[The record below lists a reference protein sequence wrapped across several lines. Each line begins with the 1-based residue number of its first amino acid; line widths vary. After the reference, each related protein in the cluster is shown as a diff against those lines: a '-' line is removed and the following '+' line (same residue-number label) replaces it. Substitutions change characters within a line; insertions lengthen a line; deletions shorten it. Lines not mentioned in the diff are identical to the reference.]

1 MTKTAGRVI
10 VTAIVIIGLSIF
22 FHFKIPDV
30 KPYEKG
36 DIKVIFVPDDDSP
49 ENRRQLITLSAFT
62 VKDGVD
68 IKEVRILYK
77 KAKGEEFKKSVMQRV
92 RDGSTYTDYLPGL
105 SKGERWFYYIEAE
118 DTNGNILNIP
128 ESVKEGE
135 RQINFYVTF
144 EGTANR
150 LLFISHIVLAITAVI
165 LWIHSV
171 FYVVNHLTTK
181 ERHNIRLAFN
191 SVLYGTISF
200 FIFAFPVGGYIAH
213 QVFGQAWSGIPFGW
227 DITDNKSMV
236 IFLYYAI
243 LIYLMKGEFYRLEV
257 GKGNVIS
264 DNNFSYLV
272 ILGIILTIVIYN
284 IPHSYF
290 IQ

>member
-36 DIKVIFVPDDDSP
+36 DMKVIFVPDDDSP
-49 ENRRQLITLSAFT
+49 ENRRQLIILSAFT
-62 VKDGVD
+62 VKEGVD
-68 IKEVRILYK
+68 IKEVRIFYK
-77 KAKGEEFKKSVMQRV
+77 KAMGEEFKKIVMQRV
-92 RDGSTYTDYLPGL
+92 KDGSIYADYLTGL

-118 DTNGNILNIP
+118 DTTSNILSIP
-128 ESVKEGE
+128 ERIQEGE
-135 RQINFYVTF
+135 KQINFYVTF

-150 LLFISHIVLAITAVI
+150 LLFFSHIVLAITAVI
-165 LWIHSV
+165 FWVHSV
-171 FYVVNHLTTK
+171 FYAVNYLITG
-181 ERHNIRLAFN
+181 ERYNIRLEFY

-227 DITDNKSMV
+227 DITDNKSL
-236 IFLYYAI
+236 ITFLYYAAI
-243 LIYLMKGEFYRLEV
+243 LYLVKGKFNGRNT
-257 GKGNVIS
+257 GNGGNIN
-264 DNNFSYLV
+264 DKNFFLLV
-272 ILGIILTIVIYN
+272 ILGIVITVIVYN

>member
-1 MTKTAGRVI
+1 MTKTNGRI
-10 VTAIVIIGLSIF
+10 IITTIVIIGLGIF
-22 FHFKIPDV
+22 IHFKIPDV

-36 DIKVIFVPDDDSP
+36 NMKVIFVPDDDSP
-49 ENRRQLITLSAFT
+49 ENRRQLITLSAFN
-62 VKDGVD
+62 VKEGID
-68 IKEVRILYK
+68 IKEVRVFYK
-77 KAKGEEFKKSVMQRV
+77 KVRTEEFKKSVMLRTK
-92 RDGSTYTDYLPGL
+92 DGSTYADYLPGL

-118 DTNGNILNIP
+118 DTTGNILSIP
-128 ESVKEGE
+128 ERVKEEE

-144 EGTANR
+144 EGTADR
-150 LLFISHIVLAITAVI
+150 ILFISHIVLAN
-165 LWIHSV
+165 
-171 FYVVNHLTTK
+171 Y
-181 ERHNIRLAFN
+181 IRLAFY
-191 SVLYGTISF
+191 SVFYDTISF

-227 DITDNKSMV
+227 DITDNKSLV
-236 IFLYYAI
+236 TFLYYAI
-243 LIYLMKGEFYRLEV
+243 LIYLMKGEFYGLEV

-272 ILGIILTIVIYN
+272 ILGIILTIAVYN

>member
-1 MTKTAGRVI
+1 MTKTLTRIIVI
-10 VTAIVIIGLSIF
+10 AIVMISIGIF
-22 FHFKIPDV
+22 MHFKIPDV

-49 ENRRQLITLSAFT
+49 ENRRHLITLSIFT
-62 VKDGVD
+62 VKEGVD
-68 IKEVRILYK
+68 IKEVRVFYK
-77 KAKGEEFKKSVMQRV
+77 KMKGEDFKVSVMQKV
-92 RDGSTYTDYLPGL
+92 KEGSTYVDYLPGL

-118 DTNGNILNIP
+118 DTAGNIMTIP
-128 ESVKEGE
+128 ERVKEG

-165 LWIHSV
+165 FWVHSV
-171 FYVVNHLTTK
+171 FYAVNYLITG
-181 ERHNIRLAFN
+181 ERYNIRLEFY

-227 DITDNKSMV
+227 DITDNKSL
-236 IFLYYAI
+236 IAFLYYAAI
-243 LIYLMKGEFYRLEV
+243 LYLVKDKFNGRNTNNEDIIND
-257 GKGNVIS
+257 K
-264 DNNFSYLV
+264 NFSLLV
-272 ILGIILTIVIYN
+272 ILGIVITVIVYN

>member
-1 MTKTAGRVI
+1 MKKTTGRI
-10 VTAIVIIGLSIF
+10 FVTAIVIIGLSIF
-22 FHFKIPDV
+22 LHFKIPDV

-36 DIKVIFVPDDDSP
+36 DMKVVFVPDDDSS
-49 ENRRQLITLSAFT
+49 ENRKHLITLTAFT
-62 VKDGVD
+62 VRQGIN
-68 IKEVRILYK
+68 IKEVRIFYK
-77 KAKGEEFKKSVMQRV
+77 KVKREEYKKSVMQRLK
-92 RDGSTYTDYLPGL
+92 DGSTYVDYLPGL

-118 DTNGNILNIP
+118 DTTNNILNIP
-128 ESVKEGE
+128 ERVKDAE

-144 EGTANR
+144 EGKPNR

-171 FYVVNHLTTK
+171 FYAVNYLTTK
-181 ERHNIRLAFN
+181 EKHNIRLAFY
-191 SVLYGTISF
+191 SVLYGTLFF

-227 DITDNKSMV
+227 DITDNKSL
-236 IFLYYAI
+236 ITFLYYVI
-243 LIYLMKGEFYRLEV
+243 LIYLMKGEFYDSEIW
-257 GKGNVIS
+257 KGNVIS
-264 DNNFSYLV
+264 DNNFSYLT
-272 ILGIILTIVIYN
+272 ILGIILTIVVYN

>member
-1 MTKTAGRVI
+1 MTKTTGRII

-36 DIKVIFVPDDDSP
+36 DMKAIYVTDDDSP
-49 ENRRQLITLSAFT
+49 ENRRHLITLSAFT
-62 VKDGVD
+62 TKEDIN
-68 IKEVRILYK
+68 IKEVRIFYK
-77 KAKGEEFKKSVMQRV
+77 KTKSEEFKKSVMQRV
-92 RDGSTYTDYLPGL
+92 KDGSTYVDYLPGL
-105 SKGERWFYYIEAE
+105 KKGERWFYYIESE
-118 DTNGNILNIP
+118 DTSGDILTIP
-128 ESVKEGE
+128 ERVKEGE

-150 LLFISHIVLAITAVI
+150 FLFISHIVLAITAVI
-165 LWIHSV
+165 FWIHSV
-171 FYVVNHLTTK
+171 FYAVNYLTSG
-181 ERHNIRLAFN
+181 ERHNIRLAFY
-191 SVLYGTISF
+191 SVFYGTISF

-227 DITDNKSMV
+227 DITDNKSL
-236 IFLYYAI
+236 ITFLYYAV
-243 LIYLMKGEFYRLEV
+243 LIYLMKGEFSRLEL
-257 GKGNVIS
+257 GKGNAIS

-272 ILGIILTIVIYN
+272 ILGIILTIVVYN